1 MEFCLKWVVESLHAQ
16 CLKLRR
22 KTLLEYIRALPS
34 NGEPQRFKLA
44 VCVVAEQYFIDKLH
58 SFGPSFGPL
67 RSVPTLRHIELLQLS
82 LVRRATAIYEQFI
95 KASRLAAP
103 PPCALSPLDILN
115 TSGSDQTLI
124 CTVAEEQA
132 REALLGRWFLT
143 RFTYLRSRKPH
154 YTLYAVPL
162 RSFWHCMCASIRALL
177 DCTVDFHFSGLYGF
191 VYRIITQQTRRKRV

>member
-82 LVRRATAIYEQFI
+82 PVRGATAIYEQFI

-132 REALLGRWFLT
+132 RVKEGRESVTATSLFDT
-143 RFTYLRSRKPH
+143 SPDSMYHTYLADDQHR
-154 YTLYAVPL
+154 
-162 RSFWHCMCASIRALL
+162 
-177 DCTVDFHFSGLYGF
+177 G
-191 VYRIITQQTRRKRV
+191 

>member
-1 MEFCLKWVVESLHAQ
+1 M
-16 CLKLRR
+16 
-22 KTLLEYIRALPS
+22 
-34 NGEPQRFKLA
+34 
-44 VCVVAEQYFIDKLH
+44 VAEQYFIDKLH

-82 LVRRATAIYEQFI
+82 PVRGATAIYEQFI

-132 REALLGRWFLT
+132 RVKEGRESVTATSLFDT
-143 RFTYLRSRKPH
+143 SPDSMYHTY
-154 YTLYAVPL
+154 
-162 RSFWHCMCASIRALL
+162 RA
-177 DCTVDFHFSGLYGF
+177 DDQHRG
-191 VYRIITQQTRRKRV
+191 